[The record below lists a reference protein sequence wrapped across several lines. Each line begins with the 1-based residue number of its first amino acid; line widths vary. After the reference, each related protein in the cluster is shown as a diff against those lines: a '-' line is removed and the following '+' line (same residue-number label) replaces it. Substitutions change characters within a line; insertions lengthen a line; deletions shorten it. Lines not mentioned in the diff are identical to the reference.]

1 MPEET
6 LTVLGGGNNNCNVS
20 WGGGNGN
27 NGGAGNSGKNGG
39 TKYEGATSQLKLN
52 DRVVIQL
59 YLCNPINPEYT
70 GAPWGSDK
78 NAASIIEANKNKSAS
93 YKANIQN
100 WRRGYAKDG
109 SLDTPAVYK
118 VNGEGDVDYY

>member
-59 YLCNPINPEYT
+59 YLSN
-70 GAPWGSDK
+70 
-78 NAASIIEANKNKSAS
+78 
-93 YKANIQN
+93 
-100 WRRGYAKDG
+100 
-109 SLDTPAVYK
+109 
-118 VNGEGDVDYY
+118 